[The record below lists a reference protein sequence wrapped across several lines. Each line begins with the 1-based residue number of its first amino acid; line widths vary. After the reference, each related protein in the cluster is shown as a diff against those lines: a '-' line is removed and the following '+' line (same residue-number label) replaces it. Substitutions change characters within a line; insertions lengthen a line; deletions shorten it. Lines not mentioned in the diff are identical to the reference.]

1 MNKRLGLN
9 IYMLRKN
16 KQMTQDDLADVLNV
30 SKMAVSKWERGI
42 NFPDIEIMCRMT
54 DYFHISLD
62 ELLGRKECLQTLNSL
77 YHKEK
82 IECLEMA
89 KKIIQYA
96 ALSQAEGF
104 LILETEVNKGTE
116 DKFLTFVVET
126 IMDGFRRSYDLEKI
140 EHLLTSYA
148 EKEENKDCA
157 NLCIR
162 GILMIIDGI
171 NIEDIKEEMALQ
183 LGKEYRKYLLGDK
196 KEEKIDYTELLKR
209 KCKVNLIEDIFEIE
223 AEKIKN
229 CIRNI
234 DNVTFSMAL
243 SGASGEVCVY
253 LLDNFIDD
261 QLRFFMYEDMFLY
274 EDTNLEDI
282 YNAQLHMK
290 KLLL

>member
-42 NFPDIEIMCRMT
+42 NFPDIEIMCRMA

>member
-42 NFPDIEIMCRMT
+42 NFPDIEIMCTMA
-54 DYFHISLD
+54 DYFNISLD
-62 ELLGRKECLQTLNSL
+62 ELIGRKECLQTLNSL
-77 YHKEK
+77 YNKEK
-82 IECLEMA
+82 IDCLEMA

-96 ALSQAEGF
+96 TLAQAEGF
-104 LILETEVNKGTE
+104 LAIETEVNKGKE

-126 IMDGFRRSYDLEKI
+126 TMDGLRRSYDLEKI
-140 EHLLTSYA
+140 ENILTCYV
-148 EKEENKDCA
+148 EKEENKNCA

-171 NIEDIKEEMALQ
+171 NIEDIKEEIAIQ
-183 LGKEYRKYLLGDK
+183 LGKEYRKYLMGDK
-196 KEEKIDYTELLKR
+196 KEDTIDYTELLKR
-209 KCKVNLIEDIFEIE
+209 KCKVDLLENIFKTEK
-223 AEKIKN
+223 EKIGN

-234 DNVTFSMAL
+234 DNMTLSMAL
-243 SGASGEVCVY
+243 NGASGEVCVY
-253 LLDNFIDD
+253 ILDNFIDD
-261 QLRFFMYEDMFLY
+261 QLRLFMYEDIFLY

-282 YNAQLHMK
+282 YNAQLQMK
-290 KLLL
+290 KFLL